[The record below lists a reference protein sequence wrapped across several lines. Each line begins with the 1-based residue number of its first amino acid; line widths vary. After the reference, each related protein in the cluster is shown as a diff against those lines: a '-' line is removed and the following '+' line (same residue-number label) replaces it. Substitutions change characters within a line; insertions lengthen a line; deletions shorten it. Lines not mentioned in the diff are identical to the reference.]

1 MSLGGGGA
9 RYSQPPSH
17 HGRGICVLVYTLG
30 TYVQGSQD
38 GLVDLLETVRTWTI
52 GAVVF
57 CSWSS
62 VPCCNQG
69 KAALALTTGFAW
81 GLDQILVP
89 FLKAPQRLL
98 AGAVHR
104 PREQV
109 RHEMGKWNPC
119 LSPSGEAF
127 SACPMPLPRLR
138 CLSHES
144 CNSFQTGLAALIWG
158 AGHKS
163 LLDAQ
168 SIILFFFF
176 FNLFI
181 YLFLAALGLC
191 CCTKAFSS

>member
-1 MSLGGGGA
+1 MFK
-9 RYSQPPSH
+9 
-17 HGRGICVLVYTLG
+17 VLNKNILIYLFKLHLQNVSYGFKTFI
-30 TYVQGSQD
+30 VKPHWI
-38 GLVDLLETVRTWTI
+38 DLLETVRTCTT

-69 KAALALTTGFAW
+69 KAALAVTTRFAW
-81 GLDQILVP
+81 GLDQILLP
-89 FLKAPQRLL
+89 FLKAPQGLL

-109 RHEMGKWNPC
+109 THEMGKWNPC
-119 LSPSGEAF
+119 LSPSREAF

-144 CNSFQTGLAALIWG
+144 CNSFQTALIWG
-158 AGHKS
+158 VGHKS

-168 SIILFFFF
+168 SIILV
-176 FNLFI
+176 
-181 YLFLAALGLC
+181 
-191 CCTKAFSS
+191 

>member
-30 TYVQGSQD
+30 PDIQGSQG
-38 GLVDLLETVRTWTI
+38 GLVDLLETVRTCTT

-69 KAALALTTGFAW
+69 KAALAVTTRFAW

-127 SACPMPLPRLR
+127 SACPMLAQCHCLVSDVSHMNHATASKLP
-138 CLSHES
+138 
-144 CNSFQTGLAALIWG
+144 SFGE
-158 AGHKS
+158 
-163 LLDAQ
+163 
-168 SIILFFFF
+168 
-176 FNLFI
+176 
-181 YLFLAALGLC
+181 
-191 CCTKAFSS
+191 